1 MSKKISFQGV
11 EGAYSHLAVQ
21 EFFPN
26 AEAVPCK
33 TFELAIAAAESGDV
47 DYAMIPIENSA
58 AGRVTD
64 IHRLLPKSDLHIN
77 FEHFQKVEHKLL
89 IHPETEQAQIKKI
102 ISHEQALAQC
112 SDKIQ
117 HLDYD
122 ILIGADTAGSAKY
135 ISEQKILDTAAI
147 ASSLAAKIYGLK
159 TIDESFANSS
169 NNITRFYVMSKNE
182 NKEFNPDQTYISSFL
197 FSVNN
202 TPGSLFKVMGGF
214 ATNNVNMIKLESY
227 NYGAD
232 FVITQFYC
240 EIEGHPEQKNTKFA
254 LDDMYHYCSK
264 VRKLGVFEKSAYRS
278 RQ

>member
-1 MSKKISFQGV
+1 MSKKVSFQGV

-33 TFELAIAAAESGDV
+33 TFELAINAAESGEV

-58 AGRVTD
+58 AGRVAD

-89 IHPETEQAQIKKI
+89 IHPKSGQDQIKKI

-112 SDKIQ
+112 SEKIQ
-117 HLDYD
+117 QLDYD

-135 ISEQKILDTAAI
+135 ISEQKIIDTAAI
-147 ASSLAAKIYGLK
+147 ASSLAARIYGLK
-159 TIDESFANSS
+159 TVDESFANSS

-182 NKEFNPDQTYISSFL
+182 NKDFDPDKTYISSFL

-240 EIEGHPEQKNTKFA
+240 EIEGHPEQENTKFA
-254 LDDMYHYCSK
+254 LDDMHHYCSK
-264 VRKLGVFEKSAYRS
+264 VRKLGVFEKSTYRS

>member
-1 MSKKISFQGV
+1 MSKRISFQGV
-11 EGAYSHLAVQ
+11 DGAYSQLAVND
-21 EFFPN
+21 FFSG
-26 AEAVPCK
+26 AETLPCK
-33 TFELAIAAAESGDV
+33 TFEIALNEAELGNV

-58 AGRVTD
+58 AGRVAD
-64 IHRLLPKSDLHIN
+64 IHRLIPKSNLHIN

-89 IHPETEQAQIKKI
+89 IHPDSKIEKIKNI
-102 ISHEQALAQC
+102 LSHEQALAQC

-117 HLDYD
+117 KLDLN
-122 ILIGADTAGSAKY
+122 ILIGADTAGSAKT
-135 ISEQKILDTAAI
+135 ISDEKILDTAAI
-147 ASSLAAKIYGLK
+147 ASSLACKTYGLK
-159 TIDESFANSS
+159 VIDENFANSL

-182 NKEFNPDQTYISSFL
+182 NLEFDKKKTYISSFL
-197 FSVNN
+197 FSVKN

-240 EIEGHPEQKNTKFA
+240 EIEGHPEQDNTKFA

-264 VRKLGVFEKSAYRS
+264 VRKLGVFEKSPYRV

>member
-1 MSKKISFQGV
+1 MSKRISFQGV
-11 EGAYSHLAVQ
+11 DGAYSQLAVKD
-21 EFFPN
+21 FFSG
-26 AEAVPCK
+26 AETLPCK
-33 TFELAIAAAESGDV
+33 TFEIALNEAESGNV

-58 AGRVTD
+58 AGRVAD
-64 IHRLLPKSDLHIN
+64 IHRLIPKSNLHIN

-89 IHPETEQAQIKKI
+89 IHPDSKIENIKNI
-102 ISHEQALAQC
+102 LSHEQALAQC
-112 SDKIQ
+112 SEKIQ
-117 HLDYD
+117 KLDLN
-122 ILIGADTAGSAKY
+122 ILIGADTAGSAKT
-135 ISEQKILDTAAI
+135 ISDEKILDTAAI
-147 ASSLAAKIYGLK
+147 ASSLAGKTYGLK
-159 TIDESFANSS
+159 VIDENFANSL

-182 NKEFNPDQTYISSFL
+182 NLEFDKKKTYISSFL
-197 FSVNN
+197 FSVKN

-240 EIEGHPEQKNTKFA
+240 EIEGHPEQDNTKFA

-264 VRKLGVFEKSAYRS
+264 VRKLGVFEKSPYRV

>member
-33 TFELAIAAAESGDV
+33 TFELAITAAESGDV

-58 AGRVTD
+58 AGRVAD

-89 IHPETEQAQIKKI
+89 IHPETHQGQIKKI

-112 SDKIQ
+112 SEKIQ
-117 HLDYD
+117 QLDYD

-135 ISEQKILDTAAI
+135 ISEQKISDTAAI
-147 ASSLAAKIYGLK
+147 ASSLAAKIYELK
-159 TIDESFANSS
+159 TVDESFANSS
-169 NNITRFYVMSKNE
+169 NNITRFYVMSKNKNVSE
-182 NKEFNPDQTYISSFL
+182 LHVSNFYHFFEIVGTGRITPHECASDEHHPTTRFHFFL
-197 FSVNN
+197 NS
-202 TPGSLFKVMGGF
+202 
-214 ATNNVNMIKLESY
+214 
-227 NYGAD
+227 
-232 FVITQFYC
+232 
-240 EIEGHPEQKNTKFA
+240 TKSN
-254 LDDMYHYCSK
+254 LN
-264 VRKLGVFEKSAYRS
+264 
-278 RQ
+278 

>member
-1 MSKKISFQGV
+1 MSKKVSFQGV

-21 EFFPN
+21 EFFPD
-26 AEAVPCK
+26 AEAIPCK

-47 DYAMIPIENSA
+47 EHAMIPIENSA
-58 AGRVTD
+58 AGRVAD

-89 IHPETEQAQIKKI
+89 IHPQTQKEQIKKI

-112 SDKIQ
+112 SEKIQ
-117 HLDYD
+117 KLDYD

-135 ISEQKILDTAAI
+135 VSEQKILDTAAI
-147 ASSLAAKIYGLK
+147 ASSLAAKIYKLK
-159 TIDESFANSS
+159 TVDESFANSL

-182 NKEFNPDQTYISSFL
+182 NKDFDPNKTYISSFL

-240 EIEGHPEQKNTKFA
+240 EIEGHPGQENTKFA

-264 VRKLGVFEKSAYRS
+264 VRKLGVFEKSTYRS

>member
-58 AGRVTD
+58 AGRVAD

-182 NKEFNPDQTYISSFL
+182 NKEFNSDQTYISSFL

>member
-58 AGRVTD
+58 AGRVAD

-182 NKEFNPDQTYISSFL
+182 NKEFNSDKTYISSFL

>member
-1 MSKKISFQGV
+1 MSKKVSFQGV

-33 TFELAIAAAESGDV
+33 TFELAITAAESGNV

-58 AGRVTD
+58 AGRVAD

-89 IHPETEQAQIKKI
+89 IHPETHQGQIKKI

-112 SDKIQ
+112 SEKIQ
-117 HLDYD
+117 QLDYD

-135 ISEQKILDTAAI
+135 ISEQKISDTAAI
-147 ASSLAAKIYGLK
+147 ASSLAAKIYELK
-159 TIDESFANSS
+159 TVDESFANSS

-182 NKEFNPDQTYISSFL
+182 NKDFDPDKTYISSFL

-240 EIEGHPEQKNTKFA
+240 EIEGHPGQENTKFA
-254 LDDMYHYCSK
+254 LDDMHHYCSK
-264 VRKLGVFEKSAYRS
+264 VRKLGVFEKSTYRS

>member
-1 MSKKISFQGV
+1 MSKKVSFQGV

-33 TFELAIAAAESGDV
+33 TFELAITAAESGNV

-58 AGRVTD
+58 AGRVAD

-89 IHPETEQAQIKKI
+89 IHPETHQGQIKKI

-112 SDKIQ
+112 SEKIQ
-117 HLDYD
+117 QLDYD

-135 ISEQKILDTAAI
+135 ISEQKISDTAAI
-147 ASSLAAKIYGLK
+147 ASSLAAKIYDLK
-159 TIDESFANSS
+159 TVDESFANSS

-182 NKEFNPDQTYISSFL
+182 NKDFDPDKTYISSFL

-240 EIEGHPEQKNTKFA
+240 EIEGHPGQENTKFA

-264 VRKLGVFEKSAYRS
+264 VRKLGVFEKSTYRS

>member
-1 MSKKISFQGV
+1 MSKRISFQGV
-11 EGAYSHLAVQ
+11 DGAYSQLAVKD
-21 EFFPN
+21 FFSG
-26 AEAVPCK
+26 AETLPCK
-33 TFELAIAAAESGDV
+33 TFEIALNEAELGNV

-58 AGRVTD
+58 AGRVAD
-64 IHRLLPKSDLHIN
+64 IHRLIPKSNLHIN

-89 IHPETEQAQIKKI
+89 IHPDSKIENIKNI
-102 ISHEQALAQC
+102 LSHEQALAQC

-117 HLDYD
+117 KLDLN
-122 ILIGADTAGSAKY
+122 ILIGADTAGSAKT
-135 ISEQKILDTAAI
+135 ISDEKILDTAAI
-147 ASSLAAKIYGLK
+147 ASSLAGKTYGLK
-159 TIDESFANSS
+159 VIDENFANSS

-182 NKEFNPDQTYISSFL
+182 NSEFDKKKTYISSFL

-240 EIEGHPEQKNTKFA
+240 EIEGHPEQENTKFA

-264 VRKLGVFEKSAYRS
+264 VRKLGVFEKSPYRV

>member
-21 EFFPN
+21 EFLPD

-33 TFELAIAAAESGDV
+33 TFELAITAAESGNV

-58 AGRVTD
+58 AGRVAD

-89 IHPETEQAQIKKI
+89 IHPETHQGQIKKI

-112 SDKIQ
+112 SEKIQ
-117 HLDYD
+117 QLDYD

-135 ISEQKILDTAAI
+135 ISEQKISDTAAI
-147 ASSLAAKIYGLK
+147 ASSLAAKIYELK
-159 TIDESFANSS
+159 TVDESFANSS

-182 NKEFNPDQTYISSFL
+182 NKDFDPDKTYISSFL

-240 EIEGHPEQKNTKFA
+240 EIEGHPGQENTKFA

-264 VRKLGVFEKSAYRS
+264 VRKLGVFEKSTYRS

>member
-1 MSKKISFQGV
+1 MSKKVSFQGV

-21 EFFPN
+21 EFLPD

-33 TFELAIAAAESGDV
+33 TFELAITAAESGNV

-58 AGRVTD
+58 AGRVAD

-89 IHPETEQAQIKKI
+89 IHPETHQGQIKKI

-112 SDKIQ
+112 SEKIQ
-117 HLDYD
+117 QLDYD

-135 ISEQKILDTAAI
+135 ISEQKISDTAAI
-147 ASSLAAKIYGLK
+147 ASSLAAKIYELK
-159 TIDESFANSS
+159 TVDESFANSS

-182 NKEFNPDQTYISSFL
+182 NKDFDPDKTYISSFL

-240 EIEGHPEQKNTKFA
+240 EIEGHPGQENTKFA

-264 VRKLGVFEKSAYRS
+264 VRKLGVFEKSTYRS

>member
-1 MSKKISFQGV
+1 MSKKVSFQGV

-26 AEAVPCK
+26 AAAIPCK
-33 TFELAIAAAESGDV
+33 TFELAITAAESGDV

-58 AGRVTD
+58 AGRVAD

-77 FEHFQKVEHKLL
+77 YEHFQKVEHKLL
-89 IHPETEQAQIKKI
+89 IHPDTHQDQIKKI

-112 SDKIQ
+112 SEKIQ
-117 HLDYD
+117 QLDYD

-147 ASSLAAKIYGLK
+147 ASSLAAEIYELK
-159 TIDESFANSS
+159 TVDESFANSS
-169 NNITRFYVMSKNE
+169 NNITRFYIMSKNE
-182 NKEFNPDQTYISSFL
+182 NKDFDPDKTYISSFL

-240 EIEGHPEQKNTKFA
+240 EIEGHPGQENTKFA

-264 VRKLGVFEKSAYRS
+264 VRKLGVFEKSAYRL

>member
-1 MSKKISFQGV
+1 MSKRVSFQGV
-11 EGAYSHLAVQ
+11 DGAYSQLAVKD
-21 EFFPN
+21 FFSG
-26 AEAVPCK
+26 AETLPCK
-33 TFELAIAAAESGDV
+33 TFEIALNEAELGNV

-58 AGRVTD
+58 AGRVAD
-64 IHRLLPKSDLHIN
+64 IHRLIPKSNLHIN

-89 IHPETEQAQIKKI
+89 IHPDSKIENIKNI
-102 ISHEQALAQC
+102 LSHEQALAQC

-117 HLDYD
+117 KLDLN
-122 ILIGADTAGSAKY
+122 ILIGADTAGSAKT
-135 ISEQKILDTAAI
+135 ISDEKILDTAAI
-147 ASSLAAKIYGLK
+147 ASSLAGKTYGLK
-159 TIDESFANSS
+159 VIDENFANSL

-182 NKEFNPDQTYISSFL
+182 NLEFDKKKTYISSFL
-197 FSVNN
+197 FSVKN

-240 EIEGHPEQKNTKFA
+240 EIEGHPEQDNTKFA

-264 VRKLGVFEKSAYRS
+264 VRKLGVFEKSPYRV

>member
-58 AGRVTD
+58 AGRVAD

-182 NKEFNPDQTYISSFL
+182 NKEFNLDQTYISSFL

>member
-1 MSKKISFQGV
+1 MSKKVSFQGV

-33 TFELAIAAAESGDV
+33 TFELAITAAESGDV

-58 AGRVTD
+58 AGRVAD

-89 IHPETEQAQIKKI
+89 IHPETHQGQIKKI

-112 SDKIQ
+112 SEKIQ
-117 HLDYD
+117 QLDYD

-135 ISEQKILDTAAI
+135 ISEQKISDTAAI
-147 ASSLAAKIYGLK
+147 ASSLAAKIYELK
-159 TIDESFANSS
+159 TVDESFANSS

-182 NKEFNPDQTYISSFL
+182 NKDFNPDKTYISSFL

-240 EIEGHPEQKNTKFA
+240 EIEGHPGQENTKFA

-264 VRKLGVFEKSAYRS
+264 VRKLGVFEKSTYRS

>member
-1 MSKKISFQGV
+1 MSKKVSFQGV
-11 EGAYSHLAVQ
+11 DGAYSHLAVQ

-26 AEAVPCK
+26 TKAIPCK
-33 TFELAIAAAESGDV
+33 TFELAITAAESGDV

-58 AGRVTD
+58 AGRVAD

-89 IHPETEQAQIKKI
+89 IHPEAQQDQIKKI

-112 SDKIQ
+112 SVKIQ
-117 HLDYD
+117 QLDYD

-147 ASSLAAKIYGLK
+147 ASSLAAEIYGLK
-159 TIDESFANSS
+159 TVDESFANSS

-182 NKEFNPDQTYISSFL
+182 NKDFDPDKTYISSFL

-240 EIEGHPEQKNTKFA
+240 EIEGHPDQENTKFA

>member
-58 AGRVTD
+58 AGRVAD

-89 IHPETEQAQIKKI
+89 IHPEAEQVQIKKI

-159 TIDESFANSS
+159 TIDENFANSS

>member
-1 MSKKISFQGV
+1 MSKKVSFQGV

-33 TFELAIAAAESGDV
+33 TFELAITAAESGDV

-58 AGRVTD
+58 AGRVAD

-89 IHPETEQAQIKKI
+89 IHPETHQGQIKKI

-112 SDKIQ
+112 SEKIQ
-117 HLDYD
+117 QLDYD

-147 ASSLAAKIYGLK
+147 ASSLAAKIYELK
-159 TIDESFANSS
+159 IVDESFANSS

-182 NKEFNPDQTYISSFL
+182 NKDFDPDKTYISSFL

-240 EIEGHPEQKNTKFA
+240 EIEGHPGQENTKFA

-264 VRKLGVFEKSAYRS
+264 VRKLGVFEKSTYRS

>member
-1 MSKKISFQGV
+1 MSKKVSFQGV

-33 TFELAIAAAESGDV
+33 TFELAITAAESGDV

-58 AGRVTD
+58 AGRVAD

-89 IHPETEQAQIKKI
+89 IHPETHQGQIKKI

-112 SDKIQ
+112 SEKIQ
-117 HLDYD
+117 QLDYD

-135 ISEQKILDTAAI
+135 ISEQKISDTAAI
-147 ASSLAAKIYGLK
+147 ASSLAAKIYELK
-159 TIDESFANSS
+159 TVDESFANSS

-182 NKEFNPDQTYISSFL
+182 NKDFDPDKTYISSFL

-240 EIEGHPEQKNTKFA
+240 EIEGHPDQENTKFA

-264 VRKLGVFEKSAYRS
+264 VRKLGVFEKSTYRS

>member
-1 MSKKISFQGV
+1 MSKKVSFQGV
-11 EGAYSHLAVQ
+11 EGAYSHLSVQ

-26 AEAVPCK
+26 AEAFPCK

-58 AGRVTD
+58 AGRVAD

-89 IHPETEQAQIKKI
+89 IHPETHQGQIKKI

-112 SDKIQ
+112 SEKIQ
-117 HLDYD
+117 QLDYD

-135 ISEQKILDTAAI
+135 ISEQKISDTAAI
-147 ASSLAAKIYGLK
+147 ASSLAAKIYELK
-159 TIDESFANSS
+159 TVDESFANSS

-182 NKEFNPDQTYISSFL
+182 NKDFDPDKTYISSFL

-240 EIEGHPEQKNTKFA
+240 EIEGHPGQENTKFA

>member
-21 EFFPN
+21 EFFSG
-26 AEAVPCK
+26 AEAIPCK
-33 TFELAIAAAESGDV
+33 TFEIALTAAESGKV

-58 AGRVTD
+58 AGRVAD

-89 IHPETEQAQIKKI
+89 IHPESKLEDIKKI

-117 HLDYD
+117 KLDFD
-122 ILIGADTAGSAKY
+122 ILIGADTAGSAKN
-135 ISEQKILDTAAI
+135 ISDNKTLDTAAI
-147 ASSLAAKIYGLK
+147 ASSLAADIYNLK
-159 TIDESFANSS
+159 TVDESFANSK
-169 NNITRFYVMSKNE
+169 NNITRFYIMSKIE
-182 NKEFNPDQTYISSFL
+182 NIDYDEEKKYISAFL

-232 FVITQFYC
+232 FVITEFYC
-240 EIEGHPEQKNTKFA
+240 EIEGHPEQANTKLA
-254 LDDMYHYCSK
+254 LDDMNHYCSK
-264 VRKLGVFEKSAYRS
+264 VRKLGVFEKSSYRS

>member
-1 MSKKISFQGV
+1 MSKRISFQGV
-11 EGAYSHLAVQ
+11 DGAYSQLAVKD
-21 EFFPN
+21 FFSG
-26 AEAVPCK
+26 AETLPCK
-33 TFELAIAAAESGDV
+33 TFEIALNEAELGNV

-58 AGRVTD
+58 AGRVAD
-64 IHRLLPKSDLHIN
+64 IHRLIPKSNLHIN

-89 IHPETEQAQIKKI
+89 IHPDSKI
-102 ISHEQALAQC
+102 ENIRNILSHEQALAQC

-117 HLDYD
+117 KLDLN
-122 ILIGADTAGSAKY
+122 ILIGADTAGSAKT
-135 ISEQKILDTAAI
+135 ISDEKILDTAAI
-147 ASSLAAKIYGLK
+147 ASSLAGKTYGLK
-159 TIDESFANSS
+159 VIDENFANSS

-182 NKEFNPDQTYISSFL
+182 NSEFDKKKTYISSFL

-240 EIEGHPEQKNTKFA
+240 EIEGHPEQENTKFA

-264 VRKLGVFEKSAYRS
+264 VRKLGVFEKSPYRV

>member
-1 MSKKISFQGV
+1 MSKKVSFQGV

-33 TFELAIAAAESGDV
+33 TFELAITAAESGDV

-58 AGRVTD
+58 AGRVAD

-89 IHPETEQAQIKKI
+89 IHPETHQGQIKKI

-112 SDKIQ
+112 SEKIQ
-117 HLDYD
+117 QLDYD

-135 ISEQKILDTAAI
+135 ISEQKISDTAAI
-147 ASSLAAKIYGLK
+147 ASSLAAKIYELK

-182 NKEFNPDQTYISSFL
+182 NKDFDPDKTYISSFL

-240 EIEGHPEQKNTKFA
+240 EIEGHPDQENIKFA